1 MLKHFLDNFLYCVCA
16 VPQWVCNGNS
26 NLIKSIWQLQ
36 NDVRCKIM
44 SGLIMLSS
52 RPPFPLIGFR
62 PHHNPMFPSLS
73 LPIGFPPPRPFP
85 QPPLPT
91 AAAPDQSERGLLLT
105 NQSGRG
111 LLPPVASRP
120 TSLFSVLS
128 SAGAGGVGVSSSAP
142 VTCCDGGE
150 RSEASSVKISHCQDN
165 NMTLKNDVDNYE
177 DEDDGG
183 SDDV

>member
-1 MLKHFLDNFLYCVCA
+1 MAGVNVKCNFK
-16 VPQWVCNGNS
+16 S
-26 NLIKSIWQLQ
+26 KLIKAIF
-36 NDVRCKIM
+36 
-44 SGLIMLSS
+44 

-91 AAAPDQSERGLLLT
+91 AANPDQSERNMLLS

-128 SAGAGGVGVSSSAP
+128 SGGVPAPVTLSSI

-150 RSEASSVKISHCQDN
+150 SSESSSVKISHCQDN
-165 NMTLKNDVDNYE
+165 NMTLKNDADNYE
-177 DEDDGG
+177 EQG
-183 SDDV
+183 